1 VHSGASGVGLFLS
14 QVSRA
19 SGDPELLDLVGT
31 AAQWVSHAV
40 AAGPRRPP
48 GLYFGL
54 SGSIWF
60 LAEAADLLGDP
71 ALCDR
76 ANELALAVPTSSF
89 NPDIT
94 HGTAGIGLTQLHL
107 WRLTRDTRFLERA
120 NLSAKTLIAGANTGP
135 DGVSWPV
142 PKDVESNFAGKTFY
156 GYAHGIAG
164 IAYFLLTAAAA
175 LDEPDYRDLGLDG
188 LETLLRLAQL
198 REDTANWDSTTEQS
212 YAWPHWCNGAAGVGT
227 ALLRGYAITGDARYR
242 RMAERAARAVL
253 RMKWRMSLVQCHG
266 LAGGAELLL
275 DLHDVTGEQ
284 RFRDL
289 ARELAAVIYSQRV
302 YDNGLIV
309 FPDDSLAE
317 VTASYNTGLAGIG
330 SFLVRLLHGGE
341 RPLMADHL
349 LHSAQAVR
357 R

>member
-1 VHSGASGVGLFLS
+1 
-14 QVSRA
+14 
-19 SGDPELLDLVGT
+19 
-31 AAQWVSHAV
+31 
-40 AAGPRRPP
+40 
-48 GLYFGL
+48 
-54 SGSIWF
+54 
-60 LAEAADLLGDP
+60 
-71 ALCDR
+71 
-76 ANELALAVPTSSF
+76 
-89 NPDIT
+89 
-94 HGTAGIGLTQLHL
+94 
-107 WRLTRDTRFLERA
+107 
-120 NLSAKTLIAGANTGP
+120 
-135 DGVSWPV
+135 
-142 PKDVESNFAGKTFY
+142 
-156 GYAHGIAG
+156 
-164 IAYFLLTAAAA
+164 
-175 LDEPDYRDLGLDG
+175 
-188 LETLLRLAQL
+188 
-198 REDTANWDSTTEQS
+198 
-212 YAWPHWCNGAAGVGT
+212 
-227 ALLRGYAITGDARYR
+227 
-242 RMAERAARAVL
+242 
-253 RMKWRMSLVQCHG
+253 MKWRMSLVQCHG